1 MRTCGSVFP
10 SKLRAVTDATGNLVA
25 QRYRLL
31 QVVGTGGMGRV
42 WLGRDELIG
51 REVAIKELLLPVGL
65 DEQQRA
71 LLCQRAMREA
81 QLAGHLNHPGIV
93 TVHDVVEYN
102 GTPMIVMEF
111 VRGGSLSDAIRSQ
124 GALPVDQVAYI
135 GNAMLGALR
144 VAHQAGIVHRDL
156 KPANV
161 LLSGDRVVITDFGI
175 ARLTGDVALTT
186 DGSIVGTPAYMAPE
200 QGTGAPITP
209 ATDMWSLGA
218 TLYAAVEG
226 RPPFQGQD
234 FMSTLSM
241 LLTQEPPP
249 PVRAGNLS
257 SLLGALLRKNPAERA
272 TVDQAMALL
281 AGAPVLLPQTRSG
294 VSRRTLLLAGGGAL
308 AVVGGGTA
316 WWLSSRKNAGDAALP
331 STGDKNK
338 ADLSV
343 KEGGAEQTS
352 TSVPAGPSQPVD
364 ITEHIQ
370 LSDHKDAVTSIAWS
384 PDGKILASADDNID
398 DDEGRIIRLWDTET
412 GKLIGTVQN
421 PDGPGG
427 GSACA
432 VAISPDG
439 KILAAGGN
447 VTTDSTTYLW
457 NIADRTMI
465 GALDDARSIM
475 KCLRFHPDGKT
486 IVGLTH
492 TGGLKVWDVATRK
505 VKIGLTEA
513 NGSSEL
519 SFSKDGSLLA
529 YATTKFQEI
538 KLVDPATGKTVRTIK
553 DSTGDGVSFSP
564 DGKTIAVPD
573 DDGSNSMQI
582 FDVASGQSKVVFD
595 RTEGDEPITKA
606 LFHPDGKTIA
616 TWGHGNAVHLWD
628 VASKSVRAMVIGAGA
643 QIEDVAFDPEGERI
657 ACGGRDK
664 SVRIW
669 KLKS

>member
-1 MRTCGSVFP
+1 M
-10 SKLRAVTDATGNLVA
+10 TDATGSLVA
-25 QRYRLL
+25 QRYRLV
-31 QVVGTGGMGRV
+31 QVIGTGGMGRV
-42 WLGRDELIG
+42 WLGRDEVIG
-51 REVAIKELLLPVGL
+51 REVAIKELLLPAGL

-81 QLAGHLNHPGIV
+81 QLAGQLNHPGIV

-111 VRGGSLSDAIRSQ
+111 VRGGSLSDAIRAQ
-124 GALPVDQVAYI
+124 GALPVDQVAYVA
-135 GNAMLGALR
+135 NAMLGALR
-144 VAHQAGIVHRDL
+144 AAHQAGIVHRDL

-175 ARLTGDVALTT
+175 ARLTGDVPLTT

-200 QGTGAPITP
+200 QGTGAAITP

-234 FMSTLSM
+234 FMTTLSM

-257 SLLGALLRKNPAERA
+257 SLLGGLLRKNPAERA
-272 TVDQAMALL
+272 TVDQAFALL
-281 AGAPVLLPQTRSG
+281 SGAPVVLPVQTRPG
-294 VSRRTLLLAGGGAL
+294 PSRRTLLLGGVGAL
-308 AVVGGGTA
+308 AVIGGGTA
-316 WWLSSRKNAGDAALP
+316 WWLTSKKDNGGDAAELP
-331 STGDKNK
+331 TTDDKPKN
-338 ADLSV
+338 DLPA
-343 KEGGAEQTS
+343 KEGGSEQTS
-352 TSVPAGPSQPVD
+352 VSSPAGPKEYTD
-364 ITEHIQ
+364 HIQ

-384 PDGKILASADDNID
+384 PDGKILASADDDID
-398 DDEGRIIRLWDTET
+398 DEQGRIIRLWDTET

-447 VTTDSTTYLW
+447 ITADSTTYLW

-513 NGSSEL
+513 QGSDTL
-519 SFSKDGSLLA
+519 AFNKDGSLLA
-529 YATTKFQEI
+529 YAGTKSQEI
-538 KLVDPATGKTVRTIK
+538 KLVDPATGRTVRTIN
-553 DSTGDGVSFSP
+553 DSTSTGVSFSP
-564 DGKTIAVPD
+564 DGKLLAIPD
-573 DDGSNSMQI
+573 DDGKNSLQLW
-582 FDVASGQSKVVFD
+582 DVATGQSKVVFD
-595 RTEGDEPITKA
+595 RTEGDDIITKT

-616 TWGHGNAVHLWD
+616 TWGHGNAVQLWD
-628 VASKSVRAMVIGAGA
+628 VASKSVRATVIGAGA
-643 QIEDVAFDPEGERI
+643 RIEDVAFDPKGQRI
-657 ACGGRDK
+657 AAAGADK
-664 SVRIW
+664 TIRIW
-669 KLKS
+669 KL

>member
-1 MRTCGSVFP
+1 
-10 SKLRAVTDATGNLVA
+10 VTDATGSLVA
-25 QRYRLL
+25 QRYRLI
-31 QVVGTGGMGRV
+31 QVIGAGGMGRV
-42 WLGRDELIG
+42 WLGRDEVIG
-51 REVAIKELLLPVGL
+51 REVAIKELLLPAGL
-65 DEQQRA
+65 DAQQRS

-111 VRGGSLSDAIRSQ
+111 VRGGSLSDAIKAQ
-124 GALPVDQVAYI
+124 GALPVDQVAYV
-135 GNAMLGALR
+135 ATSMLGALR

-226 RPPFQGQD
+226 RPPYQGQD
-234 FMSTLSM
+234 FMTTLSM

-249 PVRAGNLS
+249 PVRAGHLS

-272 TVDQAMALL
+272 SVDQALALLSGAPMVVPVPVGSGPSRRTFLL
-281 AGAPVLLPQTRSG
+281 AGAGAVAVL
-294 VSRRTLLLAGGGAL
+294 
-308 AVVGGGTA
+308 GGGTA
-316 WWLSSRKNAGDAALP
+316 WWFATKNNDGDGAQLP
-331 STGDKNK
+331 STKDNRL
-338 ADLSV
+338 ASD
-343 KEGGAEQTS
+343 KEGGSEQS
-352 TSVPAGPSQPVD
+352 TTPPAAQPGRPEEV
-364 ITEHIQ
+364 TEHIQ
-370 LSDHKDAVTSIAWS
+370 LSDHKATVSSIAWS
-384 PDGKILASADDNID
+384 PDGKVLVSGDDGID
-398 DDEGRIIRLWDTET
+398 GAVVRIWDTGT

-427 GSACA
+427 ASSCA

-447 VTTDSTTYLW
+447 RTGDSTTYLW
-457 NIADRTMI
+457 NLSDRTQI
-465 GALDDARSIM
+465 GTLEDARSIM
-475 KCLRFHPDGKT
+475 KTLRFHPDGKT

-513 NGSSEL
+513 DGGSEL
-519 SFSKDGSLLA
+519 AFNKDGSLLA
-529 YATTKFQEI
+529 YCTTKSDEV
-538 KLVDPATGKTVRTIK
+538 KLVDPATGKTVKTIN
-553 DSTGDGVSFSP
+553 DSTGFGVAFSP
-564 DGKTIAVPD
+564 DGKTLAVPD
-573 DDGSNSMQI
+573 DDGKNSMQLW
-582 FDVASGQSKVVFD
+582 DVATAQSKVVFD
-595 RTEGDEPITKA
+595 RTEGDDIITKA
-606 LFHPDGKTIA
+606 LYHPDGKTIA
-616 TWGHGNAVHLWD
+616 TWGHGNAVQLWD

-643 QIEDVAFDPEGERI
+643 RIEDVAFDPKGERI
-657 ACGGRDK
+657 ACGGADK
-664 SVRIW
+664 SIRIW
-669 KLKS
+669 KLR